1 MNPPFHIRELVFR
14 YNWNELKPKDARKLL
29 RWREQSPANELYFQ
43 YETGTEQRKAVAERA
58 EAAKDRILA
67 RLLNHLE
74 NPEGRRRGIRV
85 LLQNKWRRL
94 AAIVVVSAGLIS
106 VLNIDIGP
114 TQPKPR
120 TGDQG
125 LSASFIDGQ
134 GLSHPLDDMR
144 RGWRDG
150 RRNAQE
156 ARRRQMK
163 FPLFTAPATDP
174 RGSPDRYNTL
184 TTFGHSRYQLLLPD
198 GSRTWQNLNSSVAY
212 PANYSSDALKL
223 RISGEVYLEITS
235 NKAVRTP
242 FFIQAG
248 KVQIEAHTGR
258 LNLRAYPGEAEIS
271 LSAIDGALIVRNSAD
286 TSSRPI
292 TLSPGQQLILRGNQ
306 VEIKKSF
313 DLLEV
318 LRWKKEL

>member
-1 MNPPFHIRELVFR
+1 
-14 YNWNELKPKDARKLL
+14 
-29 RWREQSPANELYFQ
+29 
-43 YETGTEQRKAVAERA
+43 
-58 EAAKDRILA
+58 
-67 RLLNHLE
+67 
-74 NPEGRRRGIRV
+74 
-85 LLQNKWRRL
+85 
-94 AAIVVVSAGLIS
+94 

-114 TQPKPR
+114 TRPKPR
-120 TGDQG
+120 TGDQA

-134 GLSHPLDDMR
+134 GLGHPLDDMR

-150 RRNAQE
+150 RRSAQE

-174 RGSPDRYNTL
+174 QGSPDRYNTL

-223 RISGEVYLEITS
+223 RISGEVYLEITF
-235 NKAVRTP
+235 NKAIRTP

-258 LNLRAYPGEAEIS
+258 LNLRAYPGEPEITI
-271 LSAIDGALIVRNSAD
+271 SAIDGGLFVRSGTTLRPDPIFLSPGEQLIVR
-286 TSSRPI
+286 
-292 TLSPGQQLILRGNQ
+292 GNE

-313 DLLEV
+313 DLLQV
-318 LRWKKEL
+318 LRWKKEF